1 MSDTPAPPAGMK
13 KKEKDAK
20 KIDDG
25 YAKKAAEAR
34 GGGEMSERLTA
45 VGAIAKAISGEVQKE
60 GKIKLDLGI
69 DGQFKFVNE

>member
-1 MSDTPAPPAGMK
+1 MSATPAPPAGMK

-34 GGGEMSERLTA
+34 
-45 VGAIAKAISGEVQKE
+45 
-60 GKIKLDLGI
+60 
-69 DGQFKFVNE
+69 